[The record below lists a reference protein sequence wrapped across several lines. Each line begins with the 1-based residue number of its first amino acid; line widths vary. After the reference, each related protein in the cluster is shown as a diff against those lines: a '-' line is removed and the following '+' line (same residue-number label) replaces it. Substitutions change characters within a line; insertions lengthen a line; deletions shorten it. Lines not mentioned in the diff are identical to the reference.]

1 MMTGDQNYRLL
12 QEIQAN
18 RLFLL
23 AAYRQN
29 PKLLER
35 AETRIRE
42 MFDLNP
48 PNPPFEK
55 RDFQRGI
62 SLIELIMFIVIISI
76 GVAGILLVMN
86 QVTGHSAD
94 TLVRKQALAIAESM
108 LEEVELQDF
117 TKPAVGGFPGPFTAA
132 NRASFDCVKDY
143 SGFSTN
149 GIFSVANS
157 SISGLGSYKVS
168 VAVTDAAL
176 GTIAAGSAV
185 LVTVTVTDPQNNNIK
200 LSGYRTAY

>member
-35 AETRIRE
+35 AEPRIKE
-42 MFDLNP
+42 MFEVP
-48 PNPPFEK
+48 V
-55 RDFQRGI
+55 RDESVVDSLPSPTINSQRGI
-62 SLIELIMFIVIISI
+62 SLIELIMFIVIIGI

-117 TKPAVGGFPGPFTAA
+117 TKPAGGFAGPFTPA
-132 NRASFDCVKDY
+132 NRASFDCVTDY

-149 GIFSVANS
+149 GIFSVTNTP
-157 SISGLGSYKVS
+157 ISGLGS
-168 VAVTDAAL
+168 
-176 GTIAAGSAV
+176 
-185 LVTVTVTDPQNNNIK
+185 
-200 LSGYRTAY
+200 